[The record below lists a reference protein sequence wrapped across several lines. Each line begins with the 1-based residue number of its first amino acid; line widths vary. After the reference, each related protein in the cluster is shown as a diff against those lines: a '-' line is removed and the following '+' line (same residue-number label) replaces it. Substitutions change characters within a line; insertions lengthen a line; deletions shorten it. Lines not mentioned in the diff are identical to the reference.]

1 MVTINLLFFLQ
12 NNMAVND
19 KSMYNNKMKEK
30 NVKIIKAGGVR
41 PDVHYSNYIEVA
53 PGTGWGP
60 RVIPDFELILIV
72 SGKFSY
78 LDCGTDKEIKLNEGE
93 ILCVYPGVNH
103 VFKCEYDS
111 SYSMIACIHLELY
124 DKGSFLFENYS
135 LSPLPSLV
143 TDAKGDAAIHEIFR
157 NCRNTFE
164 GFGKYRQE
172 ILDAMAKELWLR
184 LVEYWEDGSEK
195 NISPRMRQM
204 TLFLQ
209 KNMDKSPTRHD
220 LAKKFSISPEH
231 VNALFK
237 KELGLSPAKFLKRI
251 KIYKACRLL
260 REDGLSIKETADR
273 MGFYDEFHFSKAFKQ
288 IIGASPSKFRG
299 K

>member
-1 MVTINLLFFLQ
+1 
-12 NNMAVND
+12 MAENG

-30 NVKIIKAGGVR
+30 NVKILEADGIR
-41 PDVHYSNYIEVA
+41 PDVHLSNYIEVS

-72 SGKFSY
+72 SGMFSY
-78 LDCGTDKEIKLNEGE
+78 LDCDMNREIKLNEGE
-93 ILCVYPGVNH
+93 ILCIYPGVNH
-103 VFKCEYDS
+103 VFKCEYNS
-111 SYSMIACIHLELY
+111 PYAMIACIHLELY
-124 DKGSFLFENYS
+124 DKGSFNSGNYS
-135 LSPLPSLV
+135 LSPLPLFV
-143 TDAKGDAAIHEIFR
+143 TDAKGDAAIHELFR

-172 ILDAMAKELWLR
+172 ILNAMAKELWLR
-184 LVEYWEDGSEK
+184 LVEYWEGGSEK
-195 NISPRMRQM
+195 SISPRMRRM
-204 TLFLQ
+204 TLYLQ
-209 KNMDKSPTRHD
+209 NNIDKSPTRRD

-237 KELGLSPAKFLKRI
+237 KELGISPAKFLKRI

-260 REDGLSIKETADR
+260 REDGLSIKETADL
-273 MGFYDEFHFSKAFKQ
+273 MGFYDEFHFSKAFKK
-288 IIGASPSKFRG
+288 IMGASPSKFRG

>member
-1 MVTINLLFFLQ
+1 MV
-12 NNMAVND
+12 VND

-30 NVKIIKAGGVR
+30 IPEIIKADEIS
-41 PDVHYSNYIEVA
+41 PDVHFSNYIEVT

-72 SGKFSY
+72 AGNFSY
-78 LDCGTDKEIKLNEGE
+78 LDCTTGEDVKLREGE
-93 ILCVYPGVNH
+93 ILCIYPGINH
-103 VFKCEYDS
+103 VFKCEYNS
-111 SYSMIACIHLELY
+111 PYAMIACIHLELC
-124 DKGSFLFENYS
+124 DKGSFLFADYS
-135 LSPLPSLV
+135 LSLPPLLV
-143 TDAKGDAAIHEIFR
+143 TDVNGDAAIHELFR
-157 NCRNTFE
+157 NSRNTFE

-172 ILDAMAKELWLR
+172 ILNAMAKELWLR
-184 LVEYWEDGSEK
+184 LVEYWEGGSEK
-195 NISPRMRQM
+195 RISPRMHQM
-204 TLFLQ
+204 TRYLQ
-209 KNMDKSPTRHD
+209 NNMDRSPTRCD

-237 KELGLSPAKFLKRI
+237 KELGISPNGFLKRI

-260 REDGLSIKETADR
+260 REDGLSIKETAER

-288 IIGASPSKFRG
+288 IMGASPSKFRG